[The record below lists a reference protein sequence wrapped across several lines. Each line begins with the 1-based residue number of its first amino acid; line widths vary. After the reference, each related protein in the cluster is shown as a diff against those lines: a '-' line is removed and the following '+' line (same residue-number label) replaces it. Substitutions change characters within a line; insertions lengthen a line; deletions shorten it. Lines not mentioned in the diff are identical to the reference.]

1 MVLIGLLYNN
11 FIGNMQN
18 FPNHVIEVRKQDVS
32 NLFSIVFKHHYS
44 RINFNS
50 SSTIDLNN
58 LFSLSK
64 PKCSNIWKNDKSNS
78 ILFRNISKKSDRY

>member
-1 MVLIGLLYNN
+1 MVLIGLIYKN
-11 FIGNMQN
+11 FMENMQN
-18 FPNHVIEVRKQDVS
+18 FPNHVIEVRKQDIS

-64 PKCSNIWKNDKSNS
+64 PKCNKIFIKTINLIRFLFES
-78 ILFRNISKKSDRY
+78 I